1 MDIKDLINKFNYCII
16 QLLSIE
22 IKIDKKY
29 QTIISLA
36 YLPKPYE
43 TVVTMLLIEKMML
56 IVDEVLT
63 ALLET
68 KKLSSRVV
76 RLILDKLL

>member
-1 MDIKDLINKFNYCII
+1 MDKWMDIKDLINKFNCCII

-63 ALLET
+63 ALLKT
-68 KKLSSRVV
+68 KNIK
-76 RLILDKLL
+76 

>member
-1 MDIKDLINKFNYCII
+1 MDIKDLINKFNCCIT

-43 TVVTMLLIEKMML
+43 TVVIMLLIEKMML
-56 IVDEVLT
+56 TVDEVLT
-63 ALLET
+63 ALL
-68 KKLSSRVV
+68 KIKILSSRVV